1 VAQASNVKTKKT
13 MTTLV
18 KEYLAHRRALGYA
31 LQVDGRLLLNF
42 GRYADRARH
51 RGSLT
56 ADLAVRWAR
65 LPRQAQ
71 RLYWAKRLRL
81 VNRFAKY
88 LAIFDPKTEIPP
100 ADRFGSANL
109 RPSPF
114 IYSSDQILQLMQA
127 ATKLRPAKSLRSQT
141 YATLIGLL
149 ACSGLR
155 ISEALRLSV
164 EDVDLVNGVI
174 TVRESKYH
182 RSRFVPLHRTA
193 IAPLRG
199 YARARAVQFPRARS
213 FFVSQQGMPL
223 ILNTV
228 EGGFR
233 YLAKKSGL
241 NQGSRRPRLQ
251 DLRHSFASMVL
262 LKWYRQTQ
270 SAEDR
275 IAILADYL
283 GHGRVTDT
291 YWYLSAVPELLQRTA
306 AKFEHF
312 LKRTSP

>member
-1 VAQASNVKTKKT
+1 MKAKKT
-13 MTTLV
+13 MTALV
-18 KEYLAHRRALGYA
+18 KEYLAHRRSLGYA

-56 ADLAVRWAR
+56 ADLASRWAR
-65 LPRQAQ
+65 LPRRAQ
-71 RLYWAKRLRL
+71 RLYWAKRLQL
-81 VNRFAKY
+81 VRRFAKY
-88 LAIFDPKTEIPP
+88 LAIFDPKTELPP

-114 IYSSDQILQLMQA
+114 IYSPDQILQLMQA
-127 ATKLRPAKSLRSQT
+127 AAKLRPAKSLRGQT
-141 YATLIGLL
+141 YTTLLGLL

-155 ISEALRLSV
+155 ISEALHLSV
-164 EDVDLVNGVI
+164 NDVDLVTGVI
-174 TVRESKYH
+174 AVREGKYH

-193 IAPLRG
+193 IEPLQT
-199 YARARAVQFPRARS
+199 YARARAKS
-213 FFVSQQGMPL
+213 FFVSQHGLPL

-241 NQGSRRPRLQ
+241 NKAHRRPRLQ
-251 DLRHSFASMVL
+251 DLRHTFASRVL
-262 LKWYRQTQ
+262 LKWYRQTP
-270 SAEDR
+270 SAENR

-291 YWYLSAVPELLQRTA
+291 YWYLSAVPELLQRTT
-306 AKFEHF
+306 AKFELF
-312 LKRTSP
+312 LKLPSP